1 MHLLAGSVTTARH
14 DIKTRQQA
22 IAAEEEASSKTSAPY
37 RSPELTSTSYPIV
50 IDERVDVW
58 GLGCTLFCLAFGHSP
73 FESTR
78 EGVLRLAILNGRYSV
93 PAGRRM
99 RSVVFSE
106 GFVALIQEML
116 AVDITQRPFL
126 PDVIGSIE
134 ALVSA
139 AAR

>member
-1 MHLLAGSVTTARH
+1 MLDLGSVTAARH

-22 IAAEEEASSKTSAPY
+22 IAAEEEAASKTSAPY
-37 RSPELTSTSYPIV
+37 RSPELSSTPYPIV

-73 FESTR
+73 FESVR
-78 EGVLRLAILNGRYSV
+78 EGVLRLAILNGRFTV

-106 GFVALIQEML
+106 GFVALIQQML
-116 AVDITQRPFL
+116 AVEITQRPFL
-126 PDVIGSIE
+126 PEVIETIE
-134 ALVSA
+134 ALAA